1 MVRSVRTT
9 ASRLTALLL
18 ALLALA
24 AFAGACAAGLGLAIR
39 GEGASE
45 AAPAARVGAKPT
57 ATPTPAPAPSGR
69 AGSVLRDLAYAHASP
84 AQKLDLHLPAADGA
98 LRPVVLYIHGGGFHV
113 GDKAGGHF
121 APIRDAA
128 LRRGYAIASAN
139 YRLTQEATFPA
150 QINDVKAAIRW
161 LRARASRYDLDPTR
175 VAVWGASAGGNL
187 AALAGTSGG
196 VAALAGRSQDAR
208 RWSDRAQAVVD
219 WCGPITFLRTNAD
232 VRAAGFGPRHSRRP
246 GSYLSRYLGAA
257 LPAVPGRVRAADPTT
272 YISPD
277 DPPFFIEHGTADGTV
292 PTRQSIRFAAALERT
307 LGADKVTLKIL
318 PGARHMGAEFFTPQN
333 LAQVFDWLA
342 AQLQ

>member
-1 MVRSVRTT
+1 MIRSVHAT

-18 ALLALA
+18 VLLALA

-39 GEGASE
+39 SEGTSE
-45 AAPAARVGAKPT
+45 AAPSSRVSAKPT
-57 ATPTPAPAPSGR
+57 PTPTPAPSGR
-69 AGSVLRDLAYAHASP
+69 PRPVLRDLAYAGGSP

-98 LRPVVLYIHGGGFHV
+98 LHPVVLYIHGGGFHV

-128 LRRGYAIASAN
+128 LRRGYAVASVN

-175 VAVWGASAGGNL
+175 IAVWGASAGGNL

-196 VAALAGRSQDAR
+196 VAALAGRSKHLR

-246 GSYLSRYLGAA
+246 ESYLSRYVGAA
-257 LPAVPGRVRAADPTT
+257 LPVAPGRVRAADPTT

-277 DPPFFIEHGTADGTV
+277 DPPFFIEHGTADGMV
-292 PTRQSIRFAAALERT
+292 PMRQSIRFSAALEET
-307 LGADKVTLKIL
+307 LGPDKVTLKIL
-318 PGARHMGAEFFTPQN
+318 PGAHHMGAEFFTPQN